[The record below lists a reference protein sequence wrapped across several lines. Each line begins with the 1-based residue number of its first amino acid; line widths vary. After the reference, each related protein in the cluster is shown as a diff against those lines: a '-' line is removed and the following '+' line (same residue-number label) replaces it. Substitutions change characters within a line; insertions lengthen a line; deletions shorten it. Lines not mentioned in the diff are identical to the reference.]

1 MKKLYMILPLAL
13 ILCFMVGCQ
22 DKEAMAE
29 LEEYRAQAA
38 VEEQNKAL
46 MLRWVEEINKRKS
59 VDVIDE
65 FISPDYVWHRAGRDV
80 SFEGV
85 KRAFE
90 STFSKYPDFNLT
102 AEDIIVAGDKVIV
115 RWTIRSTNRETGEK
129 FLDAT
134 ISIDRVI
141 GEKFVE
147 GWELGE
153 EKGWMDRK

>member
-1 MKKLYMILPLAL
+1 MKKLYMILPLAM
-13 ILCFMVGCQ
+13 IVCFMVGCQ

-29 LEEYRAQAA
+29 LEAMRAQAA
-38 VEEQNKAL
+38 VEEQNKEL

-59 VDVIDE
+59 IDLIDE
-65 FISPDYVWHRAGRDV
+65 FLSPDYVWHLAGKDV

-85 KRAFE
+85 KKAFD
-90 STFSKYPDFNLT
+90 STFSNYPDFNLA

-115 RWTIRSTNRETGEK
+115 RWTVRGTHKETGEE
-129 FLDAT
+129 FLEAN

-141 GEKFVE
+141 GDKFVE

-153 EKGWMDRK
+153 RRGWMDRK